1 MPKFG
6 IIGVAVGTLVA
17 MAYRTGFHIW
27 YLKNNILNRK
37 IKHSI
42 KIISIFAMGLI
53 ISVIF
58 KFIDVNVI
66 SWIVYA
72 IKNSILVLLIYFIII
87 IIFYK
92 DIVKEIINKIIP
104 SRH

>member
-1 MPKFG
+1 
-6 IIGVAVGTLVA
+6 
-17 MAYRTGFHIW
+17 
-27 YLKNNILNRK
+27 
-37 IKHSI
+37 
-42 KIISIFAMGLI
+42 MGLI
-53 ISVIF
+53 ISVILSNILF